1 MSLLTIV
8 EQITTENG
16 WQKPATVIANTDE
29 VIVRILAH
37 VNRAGKE
44 LIDLVDF
51 ISQKRV
57 HSFNTVNG
65 TAAYALPSDFLR
77 FKIGTINDK
86 TSQVAYNGPL
96 SDEAWE
102 AIASRGDTA
111 AIDPTFKV
119 IAATTTPFAN
129 QFNITPTPGGVET
142 TQFRYMSNGWV
153 KLNGNGARTTEF
165 GLAADSANSSDSDV
179 SLVDE
184 ELVKLW
190 ATWTFLETQ
199 GFPFAAAQ
207 DRAENR
213 FSRYIAR
220 DGGTEVLGVVAPDFN
235 ESIFAAH
242 TPFRGF

>member
-1 MSLLTIV
+1 
-8 EQITTENG
+8 
-16 WQKPATVIANTDE
+16 
-29 VIVRILAH
+29 
-37 VNRAGKE
+37 
-44 LIDLVDF
+44 
-51 ISQKRV
+51 
-57 HSFNTVNG
+57 
-65 TAAYALPSDFLR
+65 
-77 FKIGTINDK
+77 
-86 TSQVAYNGPL
+86 
-96 SDEAWE
+96 
-102 AIASRGDTA
+102 
-111 AIDPTFKV
+111 
-119 IAATTTPFAN
+119 
-129 QFNITPTPGGVET
+129 
-142 TQFRYMSNGWV
+142 MSNGWV